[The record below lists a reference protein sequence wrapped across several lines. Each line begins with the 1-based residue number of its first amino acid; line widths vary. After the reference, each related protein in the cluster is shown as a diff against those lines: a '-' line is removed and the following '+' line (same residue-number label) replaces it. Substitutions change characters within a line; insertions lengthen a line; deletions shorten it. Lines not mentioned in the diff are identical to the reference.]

1 MQAPNYTD
9 AARRALIVL
18 RQYGSMPS
26 VAVRELEDDGLLAT
40 DEVKARAWA
49 EGFERGFSTG
59 ASIQYADEP
68 DVVNPYEGES

>member
-1 MQAPNYTD
+1 MQAPNRVT

-18 RQYGSMPS
+18 RHYGAMPS

-49 EGFERGFSTG
+49 EGFNACLE
-59 ASIQYADEP
+59 AL
-68 DVVNPYEGES
+68 DVPNPYEGES